1 MAERLSYEALSARLQ
16 QVEEELSGCRNSH
29 QKLTSIMKYAP
40 FLIMSVDR
48 QWRVQE
54 ANSAVLRL
62 MGHSE
67 PGEVLGLRCGEALGC
82 AHHVDDPRGCGCGPS
97 CGKCAFRMSILD
109 TFETGKRH
117 ERVESRHYF
126 IGDSVPE
133 RTLLVTTALPEGQ
146 NEHVFVFVE
155 DITERK
161 RAEEERERMQAQL
174 VEAKKM
180 ESVGRLAG
188 GVAHDF
194 NNMLGVIIGNAEM
207 AGLRIGPDE
216 PLHRYLQAILK
227 ASNRSAETVRQLL
240 AFAGEESIDPEILDL
255 NDTVSG
261 MLTTLRSIMGADIEL
276 ILMPGRDLGKVK
288 MDPSQVNK
296 ILANLAMN
304 SRDAIAGVGRVTI
317 ETGNVS
323 FDERYCEEQPGFLPG
338 EFVLLSVSDTGVGM
352 PKDVVEHL
360 FEPFFT
366 TKVLGKGAGMGLATV
381 YGIVKQNNGFV
392 DVCSEPGKGTTF
404 KIYIPRFEGT
414 ALQREA
420 EDHPPGMLRGTETIL
435 IVDDEQEIL
444 SVLETMLES
453 LGYTV
458 LTADTP
464 MGGIRLSGE
473 HPGTIHLLVTDVEMP
488 LMSGKTLA
496 ENLRLTH
503 RQLRCLFMSGYTG
516 SGIAYFGMLERG
528 VDFIHKPF
536 SMMELAAKLREVLDQ
551 R

>member
-1 MAERLSYEALSARLQ
+1 
-16 QVEEELSGCRNSH
+16 
-29 QKLTSIMKYAP
+29 
-40 FLIMSVDR
+40 
-48 QWRVQE
+48 
-54 ANSAVLRL
+54 
-62 MGHSE
+62 
-67 PGEVLGLRCGEALGC
+67 
-82 AHHVDDPRGCGCGPS
+82 
-97 CGKCAFRMSILD
+97 
-109 TFETGKRH
+109 
-117 ERVESRHYF
+117 
-126 IGDSVPE
+126 VPE

-146 NEHVFVFVE
+146 NEHVSVFVE

-161 RAEEERERMQAQL
+161 RAEEERERIQTQL
-174 VEAKKM
+174 AAAKKM

-194 NNMLGVIIGNAEM
+194 NNMLGVIIGNAEL
-207 AGLRIGPDE
+207 AELQIGPNE
-216 PLHRYLQAILK
+216 PLKRYLQSILK

-240 AFAGEESIDPEILDL
+240 AFAGEEKIEPKILDL

-276 ILMPGRDLGKVK
+276 ISMPGRNLGKVK
-288 MDPSQVNK
+288 MDPSQVNQ
-296 ILANLAMN
+296 ILASLLMN
-304 SRDAIAGVGRVTI
+304 SRDAISGAGRVII

-323 FDERYCEEQPGFLPG
+323 FDERYCGEHPGSLPG

-366 TKVLGKGAGMGLATV
+366 TKGFGKGAGMGLATV

-392 DVCSEPGKGTTF
+392 DVCTEPGKGTTF
-404 KIYIPRFEGT
+404 KIYIPRFEED
-414 ALQREA
+414 ALQKGS
-420 EDHPPGMLRGTETIL
+420 EDYPTIMPRGIETVL

-444 SVLETMLES
+444 SVLKRMLEL

-464 MGGIRLSGE
+464 LEGERLGGE
-473 HPGTIHLLVTDVEMP
+473 HRGTIHLLVTDVEMP

-496 ENLRLTH
+496 ENLKLTNPE
-503 RQLRCLFMSGYTG
+503 LRCLFMSGYTEG
-516 SGIAYFGMLERG
+516 GIAYFGMLGNG

-536 SMMELAAKLREVLDQ
+536 SMMELAAKVRDVLDQ